1 MELIE
6 IIHRILQMGELSPQ
20 LERQLYCLL
29 DRRDFNAAE
38 IEAIDLLIE
47 ALCRGTIQS
56 VPNRVNP
63 ALQATDD
70 LANVD
75 RLCNE

>member
-1 MELIE
+1 M
-6 IIHRILQMGELSPQ
+6 IHRILEMGELSVKLEQQ
-20 LERQLYCLL
+20 LNGLL
-29 DRRDFNAAE
+29 NRKEFDAAE

-63 ALQATDD
+63 APPVVTDD
-70 LANVD
+70 LANLD
-75 RLCNE
+75 RLCNK